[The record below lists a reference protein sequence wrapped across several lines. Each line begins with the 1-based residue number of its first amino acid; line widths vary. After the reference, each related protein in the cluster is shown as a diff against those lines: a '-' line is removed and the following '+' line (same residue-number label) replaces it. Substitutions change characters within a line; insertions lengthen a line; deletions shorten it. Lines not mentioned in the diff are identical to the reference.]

1 MIQERRVSSPG
12 VLVRDAAI
20 FYVKLLLDGFKD
32 LVLLQVGLL
41 AAALDLIFMLFTGSR
56 RSRFF
61 YSVLALGERIDLWLN
76 LYGAAKGAGANPD
89 GLFGESRAG
98 DDTLLGELELLARK
112 EERAA
117 ARPAPR
123 IRPRPGIGGA

>member
-1 MIQERRVSSPG
+1 MIQERHVSSPG
-12 VLVRDAAI
+12 VLVRDAVI
-20 FYVKLLLDGFKD
+20 FYIKVVLDGLLDV
-32 LVLLQVGLL
+32 VLIQVGLL
-41 AAALDLIFMLFTGSR
+41 AFCIDLIFMLFTGSR

-61 YSVLALGERIDLWLN
+61 YSVLALGERADLWLN

-112 EERAA
+112 EERADARA
-117 ARPAPR
+117 ASPV
-123 IRPRPGIGGA
+123 RPRPGIGAA